1 MGYNY
6 CDAIYSVAVNEV
18 HHGQGKR
25 VAKNNPKSVTP
36 ERLESLCKKYGFMWK
51 QGTNHSITSHA
62 LLEESYPIPRHKPIK
77 PVYVKKVIKMIEK
90 VIELEEGLNDER

>member
-1 MGYNY
+1 
-6 CDAIYSVAVNEV
+6 
-18 HHGQGKR
+18 
-25 VAKNNPKSVTP
+25 
-36 ERLESLCKKYGFMWK
+36 MWK

-77 PVYVKKVIKMIEK
+77 PVYVKKVIKMIEI